1 MDNLQSLRDGPI
13 VQPYQNPQSDSTPPS
28 SQLASTNPA
37 ANEYRFGSVEFN
49 AKAIFLSAIALLCS
63 CAVATYFSFSYLKKS
78 DAWLV
83 HTQEVRAAVGELEA
97 ALNHGARLRMSY
109 LTTGDEAD
117 LAEFRTVVVQIQQQM
132 KQLSELS
139 KDNSVQVEHCKQLKA
154 LIADRIQA
162 WEVSVAQKQEG
173 KAVGLKALLRQSIS
187 QATLSAAATE
197 SIRAEEARLLQ
208 PRIDAAHSSS
218 VLTGVF
224 VVATFLV
231 ALALLYVHYVLLNRQ
246 LQARENAELLAREAH
261 AQEAALRREG
271 EDFRLFIDAV
281 KDYAIFALDSTGH
294 IRTWNEGAQRLKGY
308 AASEIIGEHF
318 SRFYP
323 TEDVQRGKPL
333 WELEVATLEGRVE
346 DEGWRVRKDGSRFWA
361 DVVITATRN
370 QAGQLIGFTK
380 ITRDFT
386 ERMRAQEALARTN
399 AELAAEVNERK
410 SAEAGLA
417 SSEKSLR
424 TLSHHLLRTQDEE
437 RRRIGRDLHDSL
449 GQYLAILKMNLDS
462 LQLSSAANNNG
473 AGKNIESCI
482 RLADDSLKEVRT
494 ISYLLYPPML
504 EEMGL
509 KTAIP
514 WYLDGFSKRSSIQT
528 TFELDPNFGRL
539 TLEAELALFR
549 VLQESLTNVHRHSGS
564 STAGVA
570 LSMAGDKAVL
580 EIRDRGK
587 GIPQKFYEQAGEDWM
602 GSIGVGLRGMNER
615 LKQLGG
621 KLEITSN
628 VLGTRVT
635 AILPASQ
642 SSALADSA

>member
-1 MDNLQSLRDGPI
+1 ME
-13 VQPYQNPQSDSTPPS
+13 
-28 SQLASTNPA
+28 STNPA

-49 AKAIFLSAIALLCS
+49 AKAIFLSAIVLLCS

-132 KQLSELS
+132 KRLSELS
-139 KDNSVQVEHCKQLKA
+139 EDNSVQVEHCKQLKA
-154 LIADRIQA
+154 LIVDRIQA

-173 KAVGLKALLRQSIS
+173 KAVGLKALLRQSMS

-218 VLTGVF
+218 VLTSVF

-231 ALALLYVHYVLLNRQ
+231 AIALLYVYYVLLNRQ
-246 LQARENAELLAREAH
+246 LRARETAELLAREAH

-361 DVVITATRN
+361 NVVITATRN
-370 QAGQLIGFTK
+370 RTGQLIGFTK
-380 ITRDFT
+380 VTRDFT

-462 LQLSSAANNNG
+462 LQLSSASNNNG

-528 TFELDPNFGRL
+528 TFEVDPNFGRL

-564 STAGVA
+564 STAGVT

-587 GIPQKFYEQAGEDWM
+587 GIPEKLFEQAGEDWM

-615 LKQLGG
+615 LRQLGG

-635 AILPASQ
+635 AILPAIQ
-642 SSALADSA
+642 HSALADSA